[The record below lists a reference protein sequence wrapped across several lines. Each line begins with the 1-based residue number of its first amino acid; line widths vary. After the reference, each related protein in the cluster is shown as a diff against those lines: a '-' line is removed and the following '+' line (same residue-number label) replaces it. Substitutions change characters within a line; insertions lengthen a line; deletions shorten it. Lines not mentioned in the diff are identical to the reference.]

1 MTPSV
6 AIALAT
12 GWVAD
17 AFLGDPVRRHPV
29 AAFGRAAEALERVLW
44 RPSRVAGTAYVV
56 ILVVPL
62 TAAAAAVD
70 AALRHRRGARF
81 AVASLVTWAVLGG
94 RSLAREAGRLAEA
107 VARGDLPGARRVA
120 PALVG
125 RDPSGLD
132 GPELCRAA
140 VESVA
145 ENTADAVVGPLL
157 WGAVAGPAG
166 LVAYRAANTLDA
178 MVGYREGR
186 YARFGWAA
194 ARLDDLLSW
203 PAARLAALLT
213 VTLAPLVGGDPGR
226 TWRTF
231 LRDGGRHPSPNAG
244 RLEAA
249 FAGALGVRLGGRNRY
264 GDRVEERPRIG
275 DGPRPGVE
283 DVRRAVRLSWL
294 VGAAAAGLCVLLAR
308 GVGR

>member
-1 MTPSV
+1 VTNSM
-6 AIALAT
+6 ALALAT
-12 GWVAD
+12 GWAAD
-17 AFLGDPVRRHPV
+17 SLLGDPVRGHPV

-44 RPSRVAGTAYVV
+44 RPSRAGGAAYVV

-62 TAAAAAVD
+62 TAAAAALD
-70 AALRHRRGARF
+70 AALRRRPSGRF
-81 AVASLVTWAVLGG
+81 AVATLVTWSVLGG
-94 RSLAREAGRLAEA
+94 RSLAREARRLAEA
-107 VARGDLPGARRVA
+107 VAHGDLPGARRVA

-132 GPELCRAA
+132 GPELYRAA

-194 ARLDDLLSW
+194 ARLDDLLTW
-203 PAARLAALLT
+203 PAARLGALLT
-213 VTLAPLVGGDPGR
+213 VGLAPVVGGDSGR
-226 TWRTF
+226 TWSTL

-244 RLEAA
+244 RMEAA

-264 GDRVEERPRIG
+264 GDRVEERPWIG
-275 DGPRPGVE
+275 DGPRPGE
-283 DVRRAVRLSWL
+283 DEVRRAVRLSWL
-294 VGAAAAGLCVLLAR
+294 VGAAAAGLCALLAWR
-308 GVGR
+308 VGR